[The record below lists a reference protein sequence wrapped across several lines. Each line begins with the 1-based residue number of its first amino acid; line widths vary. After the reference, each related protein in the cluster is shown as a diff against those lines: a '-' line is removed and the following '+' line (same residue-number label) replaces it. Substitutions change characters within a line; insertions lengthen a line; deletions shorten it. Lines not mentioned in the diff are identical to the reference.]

1 MYKIDNNINI
11 LIVDD
16 SPEHIRIAS
25 FILKDLGYPI
35 RVANNGTTALKLIE
49 HQIPTLVLLDVQMP
63 EFDGFKVCDIIKT
76 NPLYQDIAIIFMTS
90 NQDEDSIQKGFL
102 IGAQDYVV
110 KPYKASEL
118 IARVNTHIK
127 LTSQASSLKY
137 AYKELDQFC
146 HTVSHDLK
154 SPLHVIKQLSSLL
167 GLELESTLSEDAK
180 EIMQRIDNKSN
191 EIILM
196 IERLL
201 EFSKMGQLECN
212 FTNIDLTY
220 IFKETMDE
228 LTSLEPSRKV
238 KFTSDQLPIIYGDE
252 TLLRFLAQNILSNA
266 LKFSSQNHM
275 STIDISFRKLKDAYE
290 ILIKDNGVGF
300 DMKYSNKLFHV
311 FERLHSKEEF
321 DGSGVGLAIVQK
333 IIQRHNGFVSI
344 YGELNKGTTVTLT
357 FPKGTLK
364 SNI

>member
-1 MYKIDNNINI
+1 MYKIDTNINI

-49 HQIPTLVLLDVQMP
+49 QQIPTLVLLDIRMP
-63 EFDGFKVCDIIKT
+63 QFDGFEVCDIIKH
-76 NPLYQDIAIIFMTS
+76 NPLYQDIAIIFMTAD
-90 NQDEDSIQKGFL
+90 QDENSIQKGFL
-102 IGAQDYVV
+102 MGAQDYVV

-118 IARVNTHIK
+118 IARVKTHIK
-127 LTSQASSLKY
+127 LASQASALKY

-167 GLELESTLSEDAK
+167 GLELEGTLSEDSK
-180 EIMQRIDNKSN
+180 EIMRRIDNKSN

-196 IERLL
+196 IDRLL
-201 EFSKMGQLECN
+201 EFSKMGQLECH
-212 FTNIDLTY
+212 FANIDLTS
-220 IFKETMDE
+220 IFKETMNE

-238 KFTSDQLPIIYGDE
+238 KFTSDHLSIIYGDK
-252 TLLRFLAQNILSNA
+252 TLLRFLAQNILNNA
-266 LKFSSQNHM
+266 LKFSSRNCI
-275 STIDISFRKLKDAYE
+275 TIIDISFKEHKDTYE

-333 IIQRHNGFVSI
+333 IIQRHHGSVSI

-357 FPKGTLK
+357 FPKVQ
-364 SNI
+364 

>member
-1 MYKIDNNINI
+1 MYKTDNNINI

-35 RVANNGTTALKLIE
+35 RVSNNGKTALKLIE
-49 HQIPTLVLLDVQMP
+49 QQIPTLVLLDVRMP
-63 EFDGFKVCDIIKT
+63 QFDGFEVCNIIKS
-76 NPLYQDIAIIFMTS
+76 NPLYQDIAIIFMTAD
-90 NQDEDSIQKGFL
+90 QDEDSIQKGFL

-118 IARVNTHIK
+118 IARVKTHIK
-127 LTSQASSLKY
+127 LASQASALKY

-167 GLELESTLSEDAK
+167 GLELEGTLSEDAK

-196 IERLL
+196 IDRLL
-201 EFSKMGQLECN
+201 EFSKMGQLECH
-212 FTNIDLTY
+212 FVNIDLTS
-220 IFKETMDE
+220 IFKETMNE

-238 KFTSDQLPIIYGDE
+238 KFTSNHLPIIYGDK
-252 TLLRFLAQNILSNA
+252 TLLRFLAQNILNNA
-266 LKFSSQNHM
+266 LKFSSRNCI
-275 STIDISFRKLKDAYE
+275 TIIDISFKEHKDTYE

-333 IIQRHNGFVSI
+333 ITQRHYGSVSI

-357 FPKGTLK
+357 FPKVQ
-364 SNI
+364 

>member
-35 RVANNGTTALKLIE
+35 RVANNGATALKLIE
-49 HQIPTLVLLDVQMP
+49 MQIPTLVLLDVRMP
-63 EFDGFKVCDIIKT
+63 QFDGFKVCDIIKS
-76 NPLYQDIAIIFMTS
+76 NPLYQDIAIIFMTAD
-90 NQDEDSIQKGFL
+90 QDEDSIQKGFL
-102 IGAQDYVV
+102 MGAQDYVV

-127 LTSQASSLKY
+127 LASQASALKY

-154 SPLHVIKQLSSLL
+154 SPLHVIKQLSNLL
-167 GLELESTLSEDAK
+167 GLELEGSLTDGAK
-180 EIMQRIDNKSN
+180 EIMQRLDNKSN
-191 EIILM
+191 EIIVM

-201 EFSKMGQLECN
+201 EFSKMGQLDCN
-212 FTNIDLTY
+212 FSNVNLTS
-220 IFKETMDE
+220 IFKETIDE
-228 LTSLEPSRKV
+228 LTSLETNRII

-266 LKFSSQNHM
+266 LKFSSRNHIT
-275 STIDISFRKLKDAYE
+275 TIDISFREHKDTYE
-290 ILIKDNGVGF
+290 ILVKDNGVGF

-321 DGSGVGLAIVQK
+321 NGSGVGLAIVQK
-333 IIQRHNGFVSI
+333 IIQRHNGSVSI
-344 YGELNKGTTVTLT
+344 YGVLNKGTIVTLI
-357 FPKGTLK
+357 FPKAQ
-364 SNI
+364 